1 MTSQPNARHSASDNL
16 TTRKIVCSA
25 PAIELSKKL
34 ARSAPVA
41 ACCRHKTIAGRQ
53 VDPLHFGGAPCRQT
67 PHGAFG
73 IRGLGDPAPLG
84 SVAVGGAGSPRRPE
98 ECGGVGVVFR
108 CQAYSPRDGQT
119 RMQGSRI
126 EAK

>member
-25 PAIELSKKL
+25 PAIELSKNL
-34 ARSAPVA
+34 PEVRRSRPA
-41 ACCRHKTIAGRQ
+41 ADHKTIAGRQ

-84 SVAVGGAGSPRRPE
+84 SVAAGGAGSPRRPE